1 MNHVKMLISHT
12 LLGVGAAGVLAT
24 GADHLYEYAVD
35 GFSTVP
41 TIGTLFLLN
50 FIGATIIGL
59 AMLIPIARIAP
70 RIADLTRDVLDLSG
84 IGLAAS
90 SLIALWI
97 SETSSLFGFSDFGF
111 RPTIVAAIIAE
122 SVAVVALGAHL
133 ALYHIGMTVH
143 PSPLGSSA
151 DAVADVDGLRRVDDP
166 DDLQF
171 DARRQHVE
179 LP

>member
-1 MNHVKMLISHT
+1 MNNVKTLISHA

-41 TIGTLFLLN
+41 TIGVLFLLN
-50 FIGATIIGL
+50 FIGATILGL
-59 AMLIPIARIAP
+59 AMLVPIGRIAP

-111 RPTIVAAIIAE
+111 RATIVAAIVAE
-122 SVAVVALGAHL
+122 SVAVIALSAHL
-133 ALYHIGMTVH
+133 ALHHVRMTARQ
-143 PSPLGSSA
+143 PSLSA
-151 DAVADVDGLRRVDDP
+151 
-166 DDLQF
+166 
-171 DARRQHVE
+171 
-179 LP
+179 